1 MTMKKIMAVALAIVM
16 VLSLAACGANAGKQ
30 IASPDDFTGAKI
42 SVQTA
47 TTAHDDIQVRQENG
61 QEIEVLP
68 YEKVTMC
75 FDDLKLDRVDAVYV
89 DSVVAGYYL
98 ADDDAGYKKVW
109 TSSEGEP
116 IGMCLKKGN
125 TDLLNILE
133 AAIDTL
139 YYNGTMSALS
149 EKHFGSAADIEG
161 VRTVTEEPVLDLSAL
176 KTIKE
181 GKLLVGMEIGYP
193 PMEYM
198 DESGLVPMGF
208 DVDLSYELGKLLG
221 LEVELV
227 NTAWDGI
234 FAGLDKEQYD
244 VILSSVS
251 ITPDRQEAF
260 EMSAPYI
267 ANALCIV
274 VKDDAAK

>member
-1 MTMKKIMAVALAIVM
+1 MKMKKILAAVM
-16 VLSLAACGANAGKQ
+16 VGVMALSMTACGAQAAKE
-30 IASPDDFTGAKI
+30 ITSPDDFAGAKI

-47 TTAHDDIQVRQENG
+47 TSAHESIQDLQETIDN
-61 QEIEVLP
+61 IEVLP
-68 YEKVTMC
+68 YEKVTQC
-75 FDDLKLDRVDAVYV
+75 FDDLKLSRCDAVYV

-98 ADDDAGYKKVW
+98 ADADAGYKKVW
-109 TSSEGEP
+109 TNSEGEP

-125 TDLLNILE
+125 TDLEAILE

-139 YYNGTMSALS
+139 YYNGTMAELS
-149 EKHFGSAADIEG
+149 KKHFGSEDDVKD

-176 KTIKE
+176 KTIQE

-198 DESGLVPMGF
+198 DESGLTPLGF

-244 VILSSVS
+244 VIISSVS
-251 ITPDRQEAF
+251 ITPERQEAY
-260 EMSAPYI
+260 ELTEPYI

-274 VKDDAAK
+274 VKE

>member
-1 MTMKKIMAVALAIVM
+1 MKMKKIFAAAMAGIMALSM
-16 VLSLAACGANAGKQ
+16 TACGAQAAKE
-30 IASPDDFTGAKI
+30 ITSPDDFAGSKI

-47 TTAHDDIQVRQENG
+47 TSAHDSIQALQETVDN
-61 QEIEVLP
+61 IEVLP
-68 YEKVTMC
+68 YEKVTQC
-75 FDDLKLDRVDAVYV
+75 FDDLKLKRCDAVYV

-98 ADDDAGYKKVW
+98 ADADSGYKKVW
-109 TSSEGEP
+109 TNSEGEP

-125 TDLLNILE
+125 TDLEAILE

-139 YYNGTMSALS
+139 YYNGTMAELS
-149 EKHFGSAADIEG
+149 KKHFGSEDDIKD

-176 KTIKE
+176 KTIQD

-198 DESGLVPMGF
+198 DESGLVPQGF

-244 VILSSVS
+244 VIISSVS
-251 ITPDRQEAF
+251 ITPERQEAY
-260 EMSAPYI
+260 ELTEPYI

-274 VKDDAAK
+274 VKE

>member
-1 MTMKKIMAVALAIVM
+1 MLAAVMAGVMALSMT
-16 VLSLAACGANAGKQ
+16 ACGAQAAGAPAAKE
-30 IASPDDFTGAKI
+30 ITSPDDFTGAKI

-47 TTAHDDIQVRQENG
+47 TTAHDDIQERQEGG

-68 YEKVTMC
+68 YEKVTQC

-98 ADDDAGYKKVW
+98 ADADNGYKKVW

-125 TDLLNILE
+125 TDLAAILE
-133 AAIDTL
+133 VAIDTL
-139 YYNGTMSALS
+139 YFNGKMTELS

-161 VRTVTEEPVLDLSAL
+161 VRTVDAVPVLDLSAL
-176 KTIKE
+176 KTIE
-181 GKLLVGMEIGYP
+181 DGKLLVGMEIGYP

>member
-1 MTMKKIMAVALAIVM
+1 MKMKKLLAAVMAGVMALSM
-16 VLSLAACGANAGKQ
+16 TACGAQAAKE
-30 IASPDDFTGAKI
+30 IATPDDFTGAKV

-47 TTAHDDIQVRQENG
+47 TTAHDDIQERQENG

-68 YEKVTMC
+68 YEKVTQC
-75 FDDLKLDRVDAVYV
+75 FDDLKLKRVDAVYV

-98 ADDDAGYKKVW
+98 ADKDSSYKKVW
-109 TSSEGEP
+109 TSTEGEP

-125 TDLLNILE
+125 TELTAILE

-139 YYNGTMSALS
+139 YFNGKMAELS

-161 VRTVTEEPVLDLSAL
+161 VRTVDAAPELDLSAL
-176 KTIKE
+176 KTIKD

-198 DESGLVPMGF
+198 DDSGLVPQGF
-208 DVDLSYELGKLLG
+208 DVDLSYALGELLG

-234 FAGLDKEQYD
+234 FAGLDKDQYD
-244 VILSSVS
+244 VIISSVS
-251 ITPDRQEAF
+251 ITPERQEAY
-260 EMSAPYI
+260 EMTAPYI

-274 VKDDAAK
+274 VNE